1 MHQNHRSARAWSNE
15 TTSCIVQAKS
25 PRHQDSLYWVGI
37 QFAQRKGLKFHQ
49 TRRNAIIYFGTL
61 AAYCI
66 STVLV
71 MESEEVIY
79 QKVFMSLRPSLNFLH
94 RILDVWFG
102 FRCRWKQQR
111 YPSNRTETQ
120 TPIIKYW
127 ETCMWTRVHKGNR
140 KTMERCL
147 AAGGGV
153 KRTSLILQDQ
163 LWTSELTKVILD
175 AILLILHHR
184 TMSLYRTVSSSTFIM

>member
-1 MHQNHRSARAWSNE
+1 MHQNHRSARTWSNE
-15 TTSCIVQAKS
+15 TTPCIVQAKS
-25 PRHQDSLYWVGI
+25 PRHQDLLYWVGI
-37 QFAQRKGLKFHQ
+37 QFAQRKRLKFHQ

-111 YPSNRTETQ
+111 YPLNRTETQ

-127 ETCMWTRVHKGNR
+127 TVHKGNR
-140 KTMERCL
+140 ETMERCL
-147 AAGGGV
+147 AAGWGV
-153 KRTSLILQDQ
+153 RRRTSLILQDQ
-163 LWTSELTKVILD
+163 LCTSELTKVILD

-184 TMSLYRTVSSSTFIM
+184 TMSLYRTVS